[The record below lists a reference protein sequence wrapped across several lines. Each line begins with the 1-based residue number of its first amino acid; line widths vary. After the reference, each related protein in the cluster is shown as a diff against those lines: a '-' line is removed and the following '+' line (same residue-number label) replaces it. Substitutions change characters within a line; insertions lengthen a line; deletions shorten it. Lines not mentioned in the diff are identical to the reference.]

1 MTSLSPHGRAVLEGA
16 RRALH
21 PTAADRERVA
31 NALRARLGPQVLAP
45 DLSSGL
51 SPVAA
56 GLHIIPVATTA
67 ACLLGGVLLLAL
79 GLRASMPARIANPR
93 QARVVEVPTS
103 PHTSAPDE
111 PAQVVSPLYAA
122 LPPQDA
128 RRPRQA
134 VLRKHDSLAQEVSLL
149 SRATSA
155 VKAGRPNDALRAVDA
170 HEQRFQHGLLGQE
183 RRAAKAQALCLLG
196 RVAEGRA
203 EIAHLTSGSPAAS
216 RAQEVCDGASSRAA
230 ALPHGAAGREVP

>member
-1 MTSLSPHGRAVLEGA
+1 MTSLSPHGRALLEEA

-56 GLHIIPVATTA
+56 GLHVVPVATTA
-67 ACLLGGVLLLAL
+67 ACLLGGALLLAL
-79 GLRASMPARIANPR
+79 GLRASEPARTANPR
-93 QARVVEVPTS
+93 QASAEAPTS
-103 PHTSAPDE
+103 PHPSAPNE
-111 PAQVVSPLYAA
+111 PARVVPPLSAA

-128 RRPRQA
+128 KRPRQA
-134 VLRKHDSLAQEVSLL
+134 VLRKHDRLAQEVSLL

-170 HEQRFQHGLLGQE
+170 HEHRFQHGLLGQE

-216 RAQEVCDGASSRAA
+216 RAREVCDDASSRAA
-230 ALPHGAAGREVP
+230 AHPHAPAPREVP